1 MSLLMPESKFLKIK
15 CPRCSTQH
23 ITFGKA
29 TTRIKCRSCNK
40 LLVKLTGG
48 KVKIKA
54 PIKEVI

>member
-1 MSLLMPESKFLKIK
+1 MPESKFLKIK